1 MAGRL
6 VTPLANSS
14 SSVALIDWHAYS
26 GTAALWLS
34 LVLFAL
40 GIGLVLLGA
49 RATKGARFG
58 MPGTA
63 AKVAVVLVWAAS
75 IILVL
80 GLFKQVAVTSGQSSL
95 GFGPVLP
102 ITLASA
108 VCAFVAIAY
117 LTRGEGALAALGNGF
132 AGAVAGPMV
141 FELPFVLIITPVV
154 TTKTP
159 HPLLL
164 FTVFLVVIL
173 TTLVLPFFSSRFSV
187 TRYSLYLLG
196 GMVVVFAG
204 WALLTGYAPP
214 SDPASFGLN
223 AVSKVLGFA
232 SVVAGFVGSKP
243 AGLAG
248 AAEGTPRVARSL
260 GEDVS

>member
-1 MAGRL
+1 VSPL
-6 VTPLANSS
+6 VTHLSNVSP
-14 SSVALIDWHAYS
+14 SVALIDWHAYS
-26 GTAALWLS
+26 GTAALSLS

-40 GIGLVLLGA
+40 GIGLVFLGT
-49 RATKGARFG
+49 RATEGARFG
-58 MPGTA
+58 MPGRA
-63 AKVAVVLVWAAS
+63 AKVVTVLVWAVS
-75 IILVL
+75 IFVVL
-80 GLFKQVAVTSGQSSL
+80 GLFKEVAVRTGESSL

-108 VCAFVAIAY
+108 LCAFVAIAY
-117 LTRGEGALAALGNGF
+117 MTRGGGTLAALGDGF

-154 TTKTP
+154 TTEIP

-173 TTLVLPFFSSRFSV
+173 TTLALPFFSSRFSV

-196 GMVVVFAG
+196 GMVVVFAA

-214 SDPASFGLN
+214 SDPVSFGLN

-232 SVVAGFVGSKP
+232 SVVAGFVDSGH
-243 AGLAG
+243 GRLAG
-248 AAEGTPRVARSL
+248 GSDSGARAARSVR
-260 GEDVS
+260 E

>member
-1 MAGRL
+1 M
-6 VTPLANSS
+6 
-14 SSVALIDWHAYS
+14 
-26 GTAALWLS
+26 
-34 LVLFAL
+34 
-40 GIGLVLLGA
+40 GIGLVFLGM

-63 AKVAVVLVWAAS
+63 AKVVTVLVWAVS
-75 IILVL
+75 IFLVH
-80 GLFKQVAVTSGQSSL
+80 GIFNQVAVRNGQSSL
-95 GFGPVLP
+95 GFGPVFP

-108 VCAFVAIAY
+108 ACTFVAIAY
-117 LTRGEGALAALGNGF
+117 LTRGGGTLAALGNGF

-141 FELPFVLIITPVV
+141 FELPFVLIIAPVV
-154 TTKTP
+154 TTKVP

-173 TTLVLPFFSSRFSV
+173 TTLALPFFSSRFSV

-196 GMVVVFAG
+196 GMVVVFAA

-214 SDPASFGLN
+214 GDPVSFGLN

-232 SVVAGFVGSKP
+232 SVVAGFVDGGHG
-243 AGLAG
+243 GLAG
-248 AAEGTPRVARSL
+248 ESEARARAARSVR
-260 GEDVS
+260 E